1 MNYFDI
7 LPDDV
12 IKIINRK
19 VQDLHIIERRKERK
33 ENKKIQREKK
43 RIADNKR
50 MIYSKF
56 VCLYQEYLFQ
66 EEKKLRKIEEEKY
79 IKKINE
85 QHKYLVTLRDIVYD
99 VKNTIDN
106 ILEIEFCIGEE
117 IPYMTVI
124 YSNNGN
130 VHKKKFF

>member
-7 LPDDV
+7 SPDDV

-50 MIYSKF
+50 MIYSKARC
-56 VCLYQEYLFQ
+56 V
-66 EEKKLRKIEEEKY
+66 
-79 IKKINE
+79 
-85 QHKYLVTLRDIVYD
+85 
-99 VKNTIDN
+99 
-106 ILEIEFCIGEE
+106 
-117 IPYMTVI
+117 
-124 YSNNGN
+124 S
-130 VHKKKFF
+130 